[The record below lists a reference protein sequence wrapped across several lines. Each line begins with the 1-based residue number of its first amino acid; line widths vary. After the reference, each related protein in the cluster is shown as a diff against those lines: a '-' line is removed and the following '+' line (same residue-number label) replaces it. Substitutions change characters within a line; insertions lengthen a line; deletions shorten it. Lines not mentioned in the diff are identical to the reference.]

1 MLLLFDSQGGSPCFQ
16 EKENPVTELRRRMI
30 EDMRLHALSE
40 ATQRAYL
47 DAVANLARYFKR
59 SPDLLIDEEL
69 RRFFVSLQRRRSKS
83 TVRVHLFALRFLYRY
98 TLRRPSLTLDLIRL
112 KRDRKLP
119 VLLSHGEVRRL
130 LAQIR
135 RPQARIGALLMY
147 SCGLRVSQAVHLKL
161 GDIDSQRMVLC
172 LRHAKGGQEQYVLLP
187 QRTLQLL
194 REYWRQDRP
203 APWLLPDQTGRR
215 PLRREAVRKAI
226 EAAARQAGLTKPV
239 SCHTLRHSYATGL
252 LERQVDLRV
261 IQWLLGHR
269 SIRSTALY
277 AHLTSGAVQKV
288 QATLDQLMGDL

>member
-1 MLLLFDSQGGSPCFQ
+1 MT
-16 EKENPVTELRRRMI
+16 KLRHRMI
-30 EDMRLHALSE
+30 QDMRLHGLSE
-40 ATQRAYL
+40 ATQRTYL
-47 DAVANLARYFKR
+47 DAIANLANHFKR
-59 SPDLLIDEEL
+59 SPDQLTDEEL
-69 RRFFVSLQRRRSKS
+69 RQFFVHLSQTQNRAKS
-83 TVRVHLFALRFLYRY
+83 TVRVHLFAVKFLYRY
-98 TLRRPSLTLDLIRL
+98 TLQRPSLTLDLIRL

-119 VLLSHGEVRRL
+119 VVLSHGEVRQL
-130 LAQIR
+130 LAHIR

-172 LRHAKGGQEQYVLLP
+172 LRHAKGGQDQYVLLP
-187 QRTLQLL
+187 RRTLELL
-194 REYWRQDRP
+194 RVYGRQYRPTPWR
-203 APWLLPDQTGRR
+203 LPDQTGRR

-261 IQWLLGHR
+261 IQWLMGHR

-277 AHLTSGAVQKV
+277 AHLTRGAVQKV